1 MYGSIV
7 WLFIVEYFQHGE
19 KSIYYC
25 EVFMSNF
32 IRFPRIQE
40 RIKRGKWLHL
50 KENGRWK
57 YYCVTWCLDGWNQYV
72 YESQDSNIKHSTYSA
87 KAKAHT
93 VKKIIFTDAQ
103 GAPIFVSKS
112 YVGRPHDMQLVKFPE
127 VKDFLLQLNKETY
140 ETNEFGLG
148 DNAFS
153 AIENSLVRNFLWS
166 PRLDSTENYHK
177 ANHMGSV
184 RHVVENINA
193 DLESFRALRDPL
205 RVSPTNSLNDMLNE
219 HHHMTIIVL
228 VIIKETQH
236 KFPLNVTNAPPKLAQ
251 HL

>member
-1 MYGSIV
+1 
-7 WLFIVEYFQHGE
+7 
-19 KSIYYC
+19 
-25 EVFMSNF
+25 
-32 IRFPRIQE
+32 
-40 RIKRGKWLHL
+40 
-50 KENGRWK
+50 
-57 YYCVTWCLDGWNQYV
+57 
-72 YESQDSNIKHSTYSA
+72 
-87 KAKAHT
+87 
-93 VKKIIFTDAQ
+93 
-103 GAPIFVSKS
+103 
-112 YVGRPHDMQLVKFPE
+112 MQLVKFPE
-127 VKDFLLQLNKETY
+127 VKDFLLQLDKETY